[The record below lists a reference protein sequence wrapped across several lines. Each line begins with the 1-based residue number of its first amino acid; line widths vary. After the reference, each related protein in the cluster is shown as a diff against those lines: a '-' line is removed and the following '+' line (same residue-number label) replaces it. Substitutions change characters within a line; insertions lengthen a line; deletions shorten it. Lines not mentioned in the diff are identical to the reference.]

1 MEVQS
6 ISGKI
11 LAYFAVFWNQ
21 LDVVAITLFFIAFI
35 LRLLP
40 LDHSFCAARIL
51 LAIDLSIWYIRTLDM
66 FSAIKRLGPKL
77 VMIGE
82 MVTFN
87 RMFTRKTFLIFRFMI

>member
-11 LAYFAVFWNQ
+11 LSYFAVFWNK
-21 LDVVAITLFFIAFI
+21 LDALAIFLFFVALI
-35 LRLLP
+35 LRFLP
-40 LDHSFCAARIL
+40 VNHCFCAARII
-51 LAIDLSIWYIRTLDM
+51 LAIDLSIWYIRTLDI

-82 MVTFN
+82 MVNEIILF
-87 RMFTRKTFLIFRFMI
+87 